1 MSSNRFEK
9 FKNWVDGTGP
19 EHKHMQRS
27 KQIDAADYYSRKREK
42 PEKTPDEQKESFNS
56 FFSRYKI
63 IAAILVCVIAV
74 FFFITIF
81 SMPEFG
87 NPANPTNNEVV
98 ERYVGSAEHE
108 TGAENVIAGMI
119 LNYRGF
125 DTFGESCVLFIAAC
139 CVMMLL
145 WRDKNNFTEADRL
158 ALEKEE
164 KNEERDVILSV
175 IGKIS
180 IPLILI
186 FGICVLFNGHISPG
200 GGFSGGSILGA
211 SLIIFSVTYGSKSV
225 RRFLTERVYNIIR
238 ISGLCIYGVLFFIYI
253 LCGANGI
260 ENGLAQLLVIII
272 DIAVGLV
279 VMSTM
284 FGFYAFYT
292 KGEL

>member
-1 MSSNRFEK
+1 MSNKRFEK
-9 FKNWVDGTGP
+9 LKNWVDGTGP

-27 KQIDAADYYSRKREK
+27 QYIDAVRYPETK
-42 PEKTPDEQKESFNS
+42 PEKTHAQQSESYSHFY
-56 FFSRYKI
+56 SRYKI
-63 IAAILVCVIAV
+63 IAAILVGVIAV
-74 FFFITIF
+74 FLFIAIF
-81 SMPEFG
+81 SLPEFG
-87 NPANPTNNEVV
+87 NPGNPTNNEVV
-98 ERYVGSAEHE
+98 ERYVGSAEEE

-145 WRDKNNFTEADRL
+145 WRDKNCFTEADRIE
-158 ALEKEE
+158 LETEQKH
-164 KNEERDVILSV
+164 EERDVILSV
-175 IGKIS
+175 IGKIA
-180 IPLILI
+180 IPVILV
-186 FGICVLFNGHISPG
+186 FGICVLFNGHVSPG

-225 RRFLTERVYNIIR
+225 RRFLSERVYNIIR
-238 ISGLCIYGVLFFIYI
+238 ISGLCTYGVLFFIYI
-253 LCGANGI
+253 MCGANGI
-260 ENGLAQLLVIII
+260 ENGLAHLLVIII

>member
-1 MSSNRFEK
+1 MIQMSNDRFDK
-9 FKNWVDGTGP
+9 LKNWVDGTGP

-27 KQIDAADYYSRKREK
+27 QQLDAVHYDKPK
-42 PEKTPDEQKESFNS
+42 PEKTVAQQKASFNT
-56 FFSRYKI
+56 FFKAYKQV
-63 IAAILVCVIAV
+63 AAVLVGVIAV
-74 FFFITIF
+74 FFFIAIF

-87 NPANPTNNEVV
+87 NPDNPTNNEVV

-125 DTFGESCVLFIAAC
+125 DTFGESNVLFIAAC

-145 WRDKNNFTEADRL
+145 WRDKKCFTDEDRI
-158 ALEKEE
+158 ALELE
-164 KNEERDVILSV
+164 KRHEERDVILSV
-175 IGKIS
+175 IGKIA
-180 IPLILI
+180 IPVILV
-186 FGICVLFNGHISPG
+186 FGICVLFNGHVSPG

-211 SLIIFSVTYGSKSV
+211 SLIIFSVTYGSDAV
-225 RRFLTERVYNIIR
+225 RRFMSERVYNIIR

-253 LCGANGI
+253 YCGANGI